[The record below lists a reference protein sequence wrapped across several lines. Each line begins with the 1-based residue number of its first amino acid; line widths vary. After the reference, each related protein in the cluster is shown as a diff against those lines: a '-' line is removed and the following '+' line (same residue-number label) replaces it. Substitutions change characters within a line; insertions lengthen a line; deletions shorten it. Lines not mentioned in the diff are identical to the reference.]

1 MKKNKLILLLMLV
14 LFPTLVFAS
23 DGESSFMPIGFAIGM
38 EAFVSIHMSAF
49 VLKPIADVFDPD
61 KSKHL
66 FIILFVIRAVI
77 LLFFDFFVTTG
88 IAMVDFFAVFVGAF
102 LVTPIVLAKK
112 GKGMIKNS
120 TINNIAS
127 TPNIAS
133 ANPQQNAN
141 VILKCTKCGNVLNV
155 NDKFCTACGTPFDG
169 NNVQVVQDTSPVV
182 PTDQSYLAN
191 EKVILKNLLLE
202 ELKLQGENENNFTT
216 TSLNTKKNILLGIFG
231 IITFIVAIMYYFNY
245 SLFLCGFIE
254 LIALLIYYLIGKK
267 FNVINVLIKQAVK
280 SPDEDISAIVNNA
293 RSQKHTSA
301 INGSL
306 KFIIVLLI
314 GIVLPT
320 MFFFNPKILYTKYD
334 DGYSVFR
341 YTRGITKRE
350 TSVTIPDTYKGKKV
364 LAIGESAFAN
374 TDIQEVHLPVGLETI
389 KTKAFRNCS
398 NLVSIDIPYTVQE
411 IRGNAFENDTNLRSV
426 TLHEGLKEIRGSAFK
441 NDINL
446 SEIELPN
453 SLEYLGGSAFSH
465 CSSLISITIPKKVT
479 EINGQ
484 TFEYCT
490 SLRQINLHDDII
502 SIHGE
507 TFIGDVSLNNVI
519 LPSKITA
526 VRGSTF
532 EGCTSLT
539 SITIPEGVTR
549 IGGHAFY
556 GCTNLS
562 YVSIPSTITE
572 IGSSAFRQCYSLQS
586 VRVPYGAVINERAF
600 KESPTYIERY

>member
-1 MKKNKLILLLMLV
+1 MKKNKIILILMLV

-23 DGESSFMPIGFAIGM
+23 DGESSFIPIGFAIGM

-77 LLFFDFFVTTG
+77 LLFCDFFVSTG
-88 IAMVDFFAVFVGAF
+88 IAIVDFLAVFVGAF

-112 GKGMIKNS
+112 GKGLLNAS
-120 TINNIAS
+120 AVNNVGV
-127 TPNIAS
+127 TPNGTA
-133 ANPQQNAN
+133 PQQNAN

-169 NNVQVVQDTSPVV
+169 NNVQVVQDTSPIV
-182 PTDQSYLAN
+182 PTDQSYLVN
-191 EKVILKNLLLE
+191 EKIILKNLLIE
-202 ELKLQGENENNFTT
+202 ELKTQGENEKTFTT
-216 TSLNTKKNILLGIFG
+216 TSLNNKKNILLAIFG
-231 IITFIVAIMYYFNY
+231 VITLIVAVMYYFNY

-254 LIALLIYYLIGKK
+254 LVALLIYHLIGKK
-267 FNVINVLIKQAVK
+267 FNIMNVLIKLAIK
-280 SPDEDISAIVNNA
+280 SPDEDISNIINNA
-293 RSQKHTSA
+293 RSQRHTSA
-301 INGSL
+301 LNSSL
-306 KFIIVLLI
+306 KFVIVLLI
-314 GIVLPT
+314 GIILPS
-320 MFFFNPKILYTKYD
+320 MFFFNPKILYTKYE

-341 YTRGITKRE
+341 YTRGITNRE
-350 TSVTIPDTYKGKKV
+350 TNITIPDTYKGKKV
-364 LAIGESAFAN
+364 LAIGESAFEN
-374 TDIQEVHLPVGLETI
+374 TNVQTVNLPVGLETI

-398 NLVSIDIPYTVQE
+398 NLTSIDIPYTVQE
-411 IRGNAFENDTNLRSV
+411 IRGNAFENDINLKSV
-426 TLHEGLKEIRGSAFK
+426 VLHEGLKEIRGSAFK
-441 NDINL
+441 YNTSL
-446 SEIELPN
+446 SEINLPN
-453 SLEYLGGSAFSH
+453 SLEYLGASAFSH

-507 TFIGDVSLNNVI
+507 TFVGDVSLNNVT
-519 LPSKITA
+519 LPSKITE
-526 VRGSTF
+526 VRGNTF

-539 SITIPEGVTR
+539 SIIIPEGVTR

-556 GCTNLS
+556 GCTSLS
-562 YVSIPSTITE
+562 YVSIPSTVTE

-586 VRVPYGAVINERAF
+586 VKVPYGAVINERAF